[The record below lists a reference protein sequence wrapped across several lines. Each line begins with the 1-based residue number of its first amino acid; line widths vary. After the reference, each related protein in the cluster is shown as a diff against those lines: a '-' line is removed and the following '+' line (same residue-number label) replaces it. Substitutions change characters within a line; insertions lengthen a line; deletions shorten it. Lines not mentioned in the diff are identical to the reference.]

1 MCESWWMSRS
11 WPRLMLAGALLL
23 TGCNSAATGDP
34 TNGTTGSGVATSA
47 GCSAAAAATAGTYEE
62 TVTVGDQQ
70 RRYIVH
76 VPTGYVADKPTPV
89 VLTLHGSG
97 STAAQQM
104 ALTGIADSSDKH
116 GFVVIAP
123 QAVAG
128 QWQLP
133 DYNGTTAVTDEAAYL
148 RTVMAE
154 VDQKVCLDHS
164 RQYASG
170 MSLGSIMTFVLA
182 CAQEQ
187 TFAAFGGV
195 GATFY
200 RPVCG
205 QSPPAPIIYFHG
217 GQDTVVPIGGGNV
230 RGFDF
235 SPVQQ
240 TMVDWAAHNRCSPT
254 PAKTQIGE
262 ATRFLWSGC
271 AANADVDYYRVAGA
285 GHTWPGGPVDVAN
298 LIEPTLGKTT
308 RDVSANDLMWQFFS
322 RYRLPT

>member
-1 MCESWWMSRS
+1 MSRS
-11 WPRLMLAGALLL
+11 WPRFLLAGALLL
-23 TGCNSAATGDP
+23 TGCGAAATGNP
-34 TNGTTGSGVATSA
+34 TSVRSGSADATSA
-47 GCSAAAAATAGTYEE
+47 GCTADTAATAGTFEE
-62 TVTVGDQQ
+62 TVTVGDKQ

-76 VPTGYVADKPTPV
+76 VPTGYVADKPTPL
-89 VLTLHGSG
+89 VLSLHGSG

-104 ALTGIADSSDKH
+104 ALTGIATSSDKH

-133 DYNGTTAVTDEAAYL
+133 AYNGTTAVTAESEYL
-148 RTVMAE
+148 RTVISE
-154 VDQKVCLDHS
+154 VDRKVCLDHS

-170 MSLGSIMTFVLA
+170 MSMGSIMTFVLA
-182 CAQEQ
+182 CAKEQ

-205 QSPPAPIIYFHG
+205 QSPPAPLIYFHG
-217 GQDTVVPIGGGNV
+217 SRDTVVPIEGGDV
-230 RGFDF
+230 RGFGF

-240 TMVDWAAHNRCSPT
+240 TMADWAAHNRCAPT
-254 PAKTQIGE
+254 PTRTQIGE

-285 GHTWPGGPVDVAN
+285 GHTWPGGPLDVAN

-322 RYRLPT
+322 RYRLPS

>member
-1 MCESWWMSRS
+1 MFRRV
-11 WPRLMLAGALLL
+11 PRLLLAASLLL
-23 TGCNSAATGDP
+23 TGCGAATTTATSSGPSGLGP
-34 TNGTTGSGVATSA
+34 TSSA
-47 GCSAAAAATAGTYEE
+47 GCTAEAPATAGTYEE

-76 VPTGYVADKPTPV
+76 VPTGYAADRPTPL
-89 VLTLHGSG
+89 VLSLHGSG
-97 STAAQQM
+97 STAAQQL
-104 ALTGIADSSDKH
+104 ALTGITASSDKY
-116 GFVVIAP
+116 GFVVVAP

-133 DYNGTTAVTDEAAYL
+133 AANGTTAVTAETTYL
-148 RTVMAE
+148 RTVLSE
-154 VDQKVCLDHS
+154 VDRKVCLDHS

-182 CAQEQ
+182 CAKEQ

-205 QSPPAPIIYFHG
+205 QSPPAPLIYFHG
-217 GQDTVVPIGGGNV
+217 VRDTVVPIAGGTV

-240 TMVDWAAHNRCSPT
+240 TMAQWAAHNRCAPT
-254 PAKTQIGE
+254 PATSQIGE
-262 ATRFLWSGC
+262 VTRFEWGRC
-271 AANADVDYYRVAGA
+271 AADADVDYYRVAGA
-285 GHTWPGGPVDVAN
+285 GHTWPGGPEDVAN
-298 LIEPTLGKTT
+298 LIEPSLGKTT
-308 RDVSANDLMWQFFS
+308 RDVSANDLMWEFFS
-322 RYRLPT
+322 RYRLPS